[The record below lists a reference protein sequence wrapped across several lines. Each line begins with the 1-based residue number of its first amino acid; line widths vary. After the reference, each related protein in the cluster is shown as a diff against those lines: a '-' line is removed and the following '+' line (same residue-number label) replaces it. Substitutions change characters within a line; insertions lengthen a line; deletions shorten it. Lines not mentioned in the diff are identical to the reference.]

1 MQLLV
6 EIIDRDDGSK
16 AIPFPKEL
24 TDMLD
29 WDEKTLLE
37 WRNIDGRRCIV
48 QSNVAASRYIVD
60 KNDMIKHLIQE

>member
-16 AIPFPKEL
+16 AIPFPQEL
-24 TDMLD
+24 IDLLS

-37 WRNIDGRRCIV
+37 WQNVDGRRCIV
-48 QSNVAASRYIVD
+48 QSNVAASRYFVD